1 MANDHV
7 PKPESEEMIKR
18 LLGNKSVRELQYTIK
33 EKPVILNKPTHRRT
47 S

>member
-1 MANDHV
+1 MYPSLKANQ
-7 PKPESEEMIKR
+7 MIKR

-33 EKPVILNKPTHRRT
+33 EKLVILNKLANRRT